1 MTRDQKLQALREW
14 HERMRECHAA
24 VGEFMELTGAH
35 PESRLMLAIQHVMII
50 ATEHTARL
58 VGCSPTWLEDWWSED
73 DFGARPMRAS
83 VNSGSLQDIST
94 IEQLVALIFYDEA
107 EGTEEA
113 TL

>member
-58 VGCSPTWLEDWWSED
+58 VGCSSDWLDYWWTEDE
-73 DFGARPMRAS
+73 FGARPMKAS
-83 VNSGSLQDIST
+83 VNGSPMHEIKT
-94 IEQLVALIFYDEA
+94 IDQLAALIFDDEGG
-107 EGTEEA
+107 GTEEA